1 MTGKDF
7 RDFGLKTHCQQ
18 SNELFYQSL
27 ADKNLKVNADDGGL
41 DNEVSEESV
50 RVPQRVYKLFMHIL
64 NEESLIYDQL
74 GLENHPQLIRDQYH

>member
-1 MTGKDF
+1 
-7 RDFGLKTHCQQ
+7 
-18 SNELFYQSL
+18 L

-74 GLENHPQLIRDQYH
+74 GLENHP